1 MFLLLSAIYS
11 GNFVVYIKFLIKLL
25 QVFDS
30 KKLIMKYQ
38 GILQL
43 RVKRNCVLLIF
54 PPRNNRGQNN
64 EQFEC
69 LFRQQLFI
77 PTVPV

>member
-1 MFLLLSAIYS
+1 MDTSDIILLLSAIYS

-43 RVKRNCVLLIF
+43 RVKS
-54 PPRNNRGQNN
+54 
-64 EQFEC
+64 
-69 LFRQQLFI
+69 
-77 PTVPV
+77 

>member
-1 MFLLLSAIYS
+1 MDTSDIILLLSAIYS
-11 GNFVVYIKFLIKLL
+11 GNFVVYIKFLIKL

-43 RVKRNCVLLIF
+43 RVKS
-54 PPRNNRGQNN
+54 
-64 EQFEC
+64 
-69 LFRQQLFI
+69 
-77 PTVPV
+77 